1 MKEIILPTRTTS
13 FGGDGKLS
21 ILDKFGTWLSRRR
34 FLNIELNFSSAHVAD
49 VGCGFD
55 AVFGKQLSLITRQVD
70 LFDVSINMELDKIP
84 NCGLFLGDAVIN
96 LKQGSTKY
104 DCIFCISVLEHLPDD
119 DYALKI
125 FYEKL
130 VDGGLLVLNVPTWF
144 GKRLLEFTAFKMHLT
159 PATEM
164 NDHKRYYDPRDIWPK
179 LVEAGFIPQDIK
191 CRRHKLGLNTF
202 AICKKRDL
210 LDSVLSQN

>member
-1 MKEIILPTRTTS
+1 MPTRSTS

-34 FLNIELNFSSAHVAD
+34 FLNIKLNFSSAHVAD

-55 AVFGKQLSLITRQVD
+55 AIFGKKLSLIARQVD
-70 LFDVSINMELDKIP
+70 LFDVSINMELEKIP

-96 LKQGSTKY
+96 LKQSSTKY

-119 DYALKI
+119 DYVLKI

-159 PATEM
+159 PAAEM
-164 NDHKRYYDPRDIWPK
+164 NDHKRYYDPRDLWPK
-179 LVEAGFIPQDIK
+179 IVAAGFLPQDIK

-202 AICKKRDL
+202 AICKK
-210 LDSVLSQN
+210 